1 MALSP
6 FICTCRAPLTIMT
19 VSLGVCQWNGATQ
32 PGAKRARITD
42 ASFVGSPFSTAI
54 VKHFGAVGIAENLAC
69 AAGAEIGWSWA
80 ATRLIAHEAQT
91 AAKASRRTRDFSFII
106 FLPF

>member
-6 FICTCRAPLTIMT
+6 FICTWRAPLTIMT
-19 VSLGVCQWNGATQ
+19 ASLGVCQWNGAAH

-42 ASFVGSPFSTAI
+42 ASFVGSPFSTAM

-69 AAGAEIGWSWA
+69 AAGAAIGWSWA
-80 ATRLIAHEAQT
+80 ATGLVAHRAQIAAE
-91 AAKASRRTRDFSFII
+91 ASRRIRVFSFII